1 MITTAYFV
9 PASGFESHSTPIPT
23 PKWPNKTDEIG
34 TRIAAER
41 QKLTAVNAVLVS
53 SAIICFSTG
62 ATVAE
67 VRYFPYLQLCRRR
80 NMKSDSEVKSD
91 VEDEIRYDPFI
102 DSTDIALSV
111 KNGVVSLTGYACNY
125 SQKLQA
131 EADAKRIGGVT
142 AVAND
147 IEVRLASIDA
157 RPDPDIARDL
167 VAQLK
172 FELPFSHDKIK
183 SVVKNGWVTLDGS
196 LEWNYQRTDAENT
209 AQQVKGVIGVSNL
222 IKLSPRVSPTEVR
235 ARIEGALKRS
245 AQLDAN
251 RISVEASGGE
261 VILRGSVRSW
271 AERDEAER
279 AAWLA
284 PGVTK
289 LENNIV
295 INN

>member
-1 MITTAYFV
+1 M
-9 PASGFESHSTPIPT
+9 
-23 PKWPNKTDEIG
+23 KTD
-34 TRIAAER
+34 
-41 QKLTAVNAVLVS
+41 
-53 SAIICFSTG
+53 
-62 ATVAE
+62 
-67 VRYFPYLQLCRRR
+67 
-80 NMKSDSEVKSD
+80 SD
-91 VEDEIRYDPFI
+91 VKRDVQDEIKYDPFI

-111 KNGVVSLTGYACNY
+111 KNGVVSLTGFACNY

-131 EADAKRIGGVT
+131 EEDAKRISGVM

-172 FELPFSHDKIK
+172 FELPFSSEKIK

-196 LEWNYQRTDAENT
+196 LEWNYQRTDAEDT
-209 AQQVKGVIGVSNL
+209 ARHVKGVIGVSNL

-235 ARIEGALKRS
+235 SRIEGALKRS

-251 RISVEASGGE
+251 SITVEANGGD
-261 VILRGSVRSW
+261 VVLRGSVRSW
-271 AERDEAER
+271 AEREEAER

-295 INN
+295 IDY